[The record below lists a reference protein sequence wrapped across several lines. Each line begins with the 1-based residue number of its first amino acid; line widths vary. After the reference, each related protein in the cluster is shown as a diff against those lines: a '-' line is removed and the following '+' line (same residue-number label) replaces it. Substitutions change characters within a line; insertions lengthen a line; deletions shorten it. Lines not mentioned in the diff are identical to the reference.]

1 MDTSLLVYLDGIW
14 KRVDIYEDIP
24 ISVVIQE
31 LDINALDTR
40 KSNYS
45 KQFVIPNTSNNAN
58 IFEHYFE
65 VNGIEFN
72 PLTKIQTVVQY
83 RGTDIFTGLL
93 RLSAVVNN
101 PTHTDYEVYIMGQV
115 GDFASE
121 IRNLTLQDL
130 QWSDLQHTLSY
141 SAITQS
147 WEAKNN
153 DVDGLFGGKILYPMI
168 NYGLPYR
175 DNGTTASPIPAF
187 TYTFDEQYSFD
198 QSTNAVPEYIWK
210 PSIRVREVV
219 DRIFARTDYTI
230 ISDFFDTD
238 YFKSMY
244 MDTFQNGQ
252 LGVTV
257 ASGVSNQNIFKVY
270 MRPSTVIT
278 FGSAGAR
285 PLNMQTFRGDG
296 YDPLNNFVL
305 GPGVSSSID
314 PPTPPFNTNYF
325 RVPFAGNYGWNF
337 RFNYDD
343 NNVVGGDIYF
353 QIYARKSSDLATLDI
368 APPFAV
374 SDLYNLPTSGAE
386 LPVNWFFSGNCG
398 TGEFVRLYIDLK
410 SSSTPGKQLRLLPYD
425 EYTITS
431 EAPMWDLYATPTLF
445 QPQNVDIRLGLQQ
458 INCIDFLKAMI
469 TLFNLVVVQDEV
481 SQSIIIEPFNWYYN
495 EADRIEKDW
504 TQRLDLNS
512 TYRIEPLSFDLPKE
526 LNFTYTKG
534 SEEYLNKLFE
544 DTNKYQYGRL
554 KYTSTNNLLTGEQN
568 YEIPFAATP
577 TTVVNGADNFIIPA
591 VYRELNTSVRTTG
604 ATSGYTYTTLQP
616 YSNKPH
622 IFFWTGN
629 RYCYKDEFKQEQGT
643 WYLSSGSTP
652 VEITTYPC
660 VSHLTSLDIQIPNLV
675 SDLNFGSTF
684 DFFGNYNPLPVQF
697 TQFNLWNLF
706 WEDYVENNYSN
717 ETRRLAGRFL
727 LRPTDVYE
735 TSLTDKIFVKDSFY
749 RIEKINEASLINNK
763 LTEISMIKELGGYYK
778 VIPPSPYY
786 TLSGNTPYPGISSA
800 YTVNC
805 YTATTIT
812 PVCNGTAP
820 TVNLTTFGV
829 SGLSNNQQVYYD
841 TGTEYRPVNIGVYLR
856 YTADTTTYVVINN
869 VGQILQQNC

>member
-1 MDTSLLVYLDGIW
+1 MDTSLLIYLDGIW

-24 ISVVIQE
+24 IAVMIQQ
-31 LDINALDTR
+31 LDINALDSR
-40 KSNYS
+40 KSSYT
-45 KQFVIPNTSNNAN
+45 KQFVVPNTNTNAI

-72 PLTKIQTVVQY
+72 PLTKIQCVVQY

-93 RLSAVVNN
+93 RLSAVVEN
-101 PTHTDYEVYIMGQV
+101 PNYTDYEVYIMGQV

-121 IRNLTLQDL
+121 IRNITLQDL
-130 QWSDLQHTLSY
+130 QWDDLQHKLSY
-141 SAITQS
+141 SAITKS

-168 NYGLPYR
+168 NYGLPYV
-175 DNGTTASPIPAF
+175 DNGSTASPIPGF
-187 TYTFDEQYSFD
+187 TYTFGEEYSFD
-198 QSTNAVPEYIWK
+198 QSTQSVPEYIWK
-210 PSIRVREVV
+210 PSIRVKEVIN
-219 DRIFARTDYTI
+219 RIFAKTDYNV
-230 ISDFFDTD
+230 ISEFFETD

-257 ASGVSNQNIFKVY
+257 ASAVTNQNIFKVY
-270 MRPSTVIT
+270 MRPSTVFT

-285 PLNMQTFRGDG
+285 PLNFQTFRGDG

-314 PPTPPFNTNYF
+314 PPNPPFNTNYF
-325 RVPFAGNYGWNF
+325 RVPFAGNYAWNF

-343 NNVVGGDIYF
+343 NNVCGGDIDF
-353 QIYARKSSDLATLDI
+353 QIYARKGGDLSTLDSQ
-368 APPFAV
+368 PPFAV
-374 SDLYNLPTSGAE
+374 SDLYQLPTCGADAS
-386 LPVNWFFSGNCG
+386 VNWFFSGVCG
-398 TGEFVRLYIDLK
+398 TGEYVRLYVDLK
-410 SSSTPGKQLRLLPYD
+410 SSSTRGKQLRFLPYN
-425 EYTITS
+425 EYSITS
-431 EAPMWDLYATPTLF
+431 EAPMWDLYSTPLLF
-445 QPQNVDIRLGLQQ
+445 EPQNVNIRLGLQQ
-458 INCIDFLKAMI
+458 INCIEFLKGLI
-469 TLFNLVVVQDEV
+469 TLFNLVVIQDEV

-495 EADRIEKDW
+495 QSDRIKKDW

-526 LNFTYTKG
+526 LNFTWTKG

-544 DTNKYQYGRL
+544 DANKFQYGRF
-554 KYTSTNNLLTGEQN
+554 KYTSTNNLLAGEQN
-568 YEIPFAATP
+568 YEVPFAATP

-591 VYRELNTSVRTTG
+591 VYRELNTTIKTTG

-622 IFFWTGN
+622 LFFWTGN
-629 RYCYKDEFKQEQGT
+629 RFCYKDEFKQVQGT
-643 WYLSSGSTP
+643 WYLSSGATP
-652 VEITTYPC
+652 IEQTTYPC
-660 VSHLTSLDIQIPNLV
+660 VSHLSSLDIQIPNLI
-675 SDLNFGSTF
+675 SDLNFKSTF

-697 TQFNLWNLF
+697 TQYNLWNLF

-717 ETRRLAGRFL
+717 ETRRLSGRFL
-727 LRPTDVYE
+727 LRPTDIYE
-735 TSLTDKIFVKDSFY
+735 TSLTDRIFVKDSFY
-749 RIEKINEASLINNK
+749 RIEKINEGSLIETK
-763 LTEISMIKELGGYYK
+763 LTEISLIKELGGYYK
-778 VIPPSPYY
+778 VIPPAPYY
-786 TLSGNTPYPGISSA
+786 TLSGNTPYPGILSA
-800 YTVNC
+800 YTLNC
-805 YTATTIT
+805 YTGFTIT

-829 SGLSNNQQVYYD
+829 SGLSNNQPVYYD
-841 TGTEYRPVNIGVYLR
+841 TGTEYIPVGVGTYVR
-856 YTADTTTYVVINN
+856 YTADTTTYVVINS

>member
-1 MDTSLLVYLDGIW
+1 
-14 KRVDIYEDIP
+14 
-24 ISVVIQE
+24 
-31 LDINALDTR
+31 
-40 KSNYS
+40 
-45 KQFVIPNTSNNAN
+45 
-58 IFEHYFE
+58 
-65 VNGIEFN
+65 
-72 PLTKIQTVVQY
+72 
-83 RGTDIFTGLL
+83 
-93 RLSAVVNN
+93 
-101 PTHTDYEVYIMGQV
+101 
-115 GDFASE
+115 
-121 IRNLTLQDL
+121 
-130 QWSDLQHTLSY
+130 
-141 SAITQS
+141 
-147 WEAKNN
+147 
-153 DVDGLFGGKILYPMI
+153 MI

-296 YDPLNNFVL
+296 YDPLGNFVL
-305 GPGVSSSID
+305 GAGVTNSID
-314 PPTPPFNTNYF
+314 PPNPSNATNYF

-410 SSSTPGKQLRLLPYD
+410 SSSTPGKQLRLLPYN

-495 EADRIEKDW
+495 EEDRIEKDW

-544 DTNKYQYGRL
+544 DTNTQ
-554 KYTSTNNLLTGEQN
+554 Q
-568 YEIPFAATP
+568 
-577 TTVVNGADNFIIPA
+577 
-591 VYRELNTSVRTTG
+591 SV
-604 ATSGYTYTTLQP
+604 
-616 YSNKPH
+616 
-622 IFFWTGN
+622 
-629 RYCYKDEFKQEQGT
+629 
-643 WYLSSGSTP
+643 
-652 VEITTYPC
+652 
-660 VSHLTSLDIQIPNLV
+660 
-675 SDLNFGSTF
+675 
-684 DFFGNYNPLPVQF
+684 
-697 TQFNLWNLF
+697 
-706 WEDYVENNYSN
+706 
-717 ETRRLAGRFL
+717 
-727 LRPTDVYE
+727 
-735 TSLTDKIFVKDSFY
+735 
-749 RIEKINEASLINNK
+749 
-763 LTEISMIKELGGYYK
+763 
-778 VIPPSPYY
+778 
-786 TLSGNTPYPGISSA
+786 
-800 YTVNC
+800 
-805 YTATTIT
+805 
-812 PVCNGTAP
+812 
-820 TVNLTTFGV
+820 
-829 SGLSNNQQVYYD
+829 
-841 TGTEYRPVNIGVYLR
+841 
-856 YTADTTTYVVINN
+856 
-869 VGQILQQNC
+869 